1 MLVVAKLRLEMFDAQ
16 GVLGSWDQA
25 LLMLGRHKK
34 FGKSAARCVAVLEIL
49 SNKVFQDVSGKGTAT
64 AGGPQ
69 VGEGMGA
76 QEDQFMG
83 NAAPEM
89 DFGGLDFDVS
99 DFQAFNTDFW
109 GMLDTA

>member
-25 LLMLGRHKK
+25 LLVLGQHKK

-49 SNKVFQDVSGKGTAT
+49 SNKVFQDVSGKGTAA

-76 QEDQFMG
+76 QGDQFMG

-109 GMLDTA
+109 GMLNTA